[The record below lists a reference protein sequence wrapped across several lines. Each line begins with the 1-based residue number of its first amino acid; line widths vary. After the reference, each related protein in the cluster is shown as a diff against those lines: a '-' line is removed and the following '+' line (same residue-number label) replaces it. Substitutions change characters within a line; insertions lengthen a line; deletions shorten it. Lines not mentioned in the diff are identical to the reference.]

1 MAAGKPKLT
10 VNCAEIR
17 ASQQGICNAGM
28 GRSRSTSKSLRTLTM
43 GWLANGDRAV
53 DR

>member
-17 ASQQGICNAGM
+17 ATQQGICNAGM
-28 GRSRSTSKSLRTLTM
+28 GRSRSIHFEVAEDLN
-43 GWLANGDRAV
+43 NGLVSER
-53 DR
+53 RPGR